1 MQEIKIYVS
10 AAEVVGAVRDSVNA
24 KNMQAPA
31 LVRGVET
38 ALRLRLFSEN
48 NSRTPYPIENLANIT
63 SWQFVMDRDYNNE
76 TNYILQAVN
85 EDITVSTVVENIN
98 GSDCSFTEIY
108 IPIRD
113 MNTIELDEWLKKDK
127 NKSGLTGELVG
138 YSSDGRAIFVLQI
151 EKFSIRN
158 RLTSAGEPTA
168 IDEDYLNASQVRAL
182 IAGDFQNPLE
192 YQFSEDGVNDWHT
205 VQTTADH
212 YLRQRIANLNS
223 EWSSAILLA
232 PGQQGDKGDKGD
244 KGDRGEAFKV
254 DATGLLADR
263 EAYDTAALGFSYL
276 ATDNG
281 CIYIKNSAASG
292 DWSDAIP
299 FKGEKG
305 DKGDPGS
312 PGAPGTNGTDGRTP
326 QRGVDYWTAADVAM
340 IENYINRQIGP
351 LADLL
356 DEINGEVI

>member
-1 MQEIKIYVS
+1 MPNRNKTQPGIPQFFKERRSIGKI
-10 AAEVVGAVRDSVNA
+10 AV
-24 KNMQAPA
+24 
-31 LVRGVET
+31 
-38 ALRLRLFSEN
+38 
-48 NSRTPYPIENLANIT
+48 
-63 SWQFVMDRDYNNE
+63 
-76 TNYILQAVN
+76 
-85 EDITVSTVVENIN
+85 
-98 GSDCSFTEIY
+98 
-108 IPIRD
+108 
-113 MNTIELDEWLKKDK
+113 DEWLKKDK

-192 YQFSEDGVNDWHT
+192 YQFSENGVNDWHT

-232 PGQQGDKGDKGD
+232 PGQQG
-244 KGDRGEAFKV
+244 
-254 DATGLLADR
+254 
-263 EAYDTAALGFSYL
+263 
-276 ATDNG
+276 
-281 CIYIKNSAASG
+281 
-292 DWSDAIP
+292 
-299 FKGEKG
+299 
-305 DKGDPGS
+305 
-312 PGAPGTNGTDGRTP
+312 APGTNGADGQTP
-326 QRGVDYWTAADVAM
+326 KRGVDYWTAADVAT
-340 IENYINRQIGP
+340 IENYINQQIGP